1 MISAPCCGLDIAQVK
16 SGHKKPHWLNSRPM
30 KKDLKILESKIGY
43 AFKKRELLVRA
54 LTHPSYRHERQ
65 EEADNQRL
73 EFLGDSVLN
82 LVTAEYLFE
91 KHPESQE
98 GDLSKLRSQL
108 THNETLA
115 TIGAELELGTYL
127 HLGKGE
133 DERGGR
139 TRPSNLADAVEAVI
153 GAVYLD
159 SGIIAARKMFRKLFM
174 PRIATIQAPGYFN
187 PKGSLQE
194 IAQIQFKCI
203 PEYKLIDQKGPAHA
217 PTYTVAV
224 SIKGK
229 VLAQGSGANK
239 RDAEKEAARQAIEH
253 VKKQIL

>member
-1 MISAPCCGLDIAQVK
+1 M
-16 SGHKKPHWLNSRPM
+16 KP
-30 KKDLKILESKIGY
+30 KLKLLETRIGY
-43 AFKKRELLVRA
+43 AFKKQDLLICA

-65 EEADNQRL
+65 EETDNQRL

-82 LVTAEYLFE
+82 LITAEYLFE

-115 TIGAELELGTYL
+115 QIGAELSLGSYM
-127 HLGKGE
+127 HFGKGE

-153 GAVYLD
+153 GAVYID
-159 SGIIAARKMFRKLFM
+159 SGIIAARKLFRKLFQ
-174 PRIATIQAPGYFN
+174 PRIATIKAPGYFN
-187 PKGSLQE
+187 PKGALQE
-194 IAQIQFKCI
+194 LAQVQFHCI

-224 SIKGK
+224 AIRGK
-229 VLAQGSGANK
+229 VLASGSGSNK

-253 VKKQIL
+253 IKKQIM

>member
-1 MISAPCCGLDIAQVK
+1 MEP
-16 SGHKKPHWLNSRPM
+16 N
-30 KKDLKILESKIGY
+30 LKLLESRIGY
-43 AFKKRELLVRA
+43 SFKKQELLVRA
-54 LTHPSYRHERQ
+54 LTHPSYRHERK
-65 EEADNQRL
+65 EETDNQRL

-91 KHPESQE
+91 RNPDSQE

-115 TIGAELELGTYL
+115 KIGAELNLGTYL

-139 TRPSNLADAVEAVI
+139 ERPSNLADAVEAVI

-159 SGIIAARKMFRKLFM
+159 SGIIAARKIFRKLFM

-187 PKGSLQE
+187 PKGALQE

-203 PEYKLIDQKGPAHA
+203 PEYKLIDEKGPAHA
-217 PTYTVAV
+217 PTYTVEV
-224 SIKGK
+224 SLKGK
-229 VLAQGSGANK
+229 VLAKGSGPNK
-239 RDAEKEAARQAIEH
+239 REAEKEAARQAIEQ
-253 VKKQIL
+253 VKKKIL